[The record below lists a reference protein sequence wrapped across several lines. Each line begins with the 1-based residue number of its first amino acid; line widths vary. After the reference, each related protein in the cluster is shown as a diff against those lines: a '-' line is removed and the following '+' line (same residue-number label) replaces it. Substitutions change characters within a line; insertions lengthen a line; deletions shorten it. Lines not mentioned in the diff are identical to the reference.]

1 MNIQTILIGLS
12 FLIQPGDFEYRSE
25 LIDQKVIENRTSMGG
40 IFYTYEI
47 KNTGNFTLL
56 PNTYKVEFRVD
67 GKLVS
72 FDRNTTMIKPG
83 GKVTYKSQKTFYPTK
98 KKQAVS
104 YRLETIFI
112 DSKTEAAIV
121 SGESQF

>member
-12 FLIQPGDFEYRSE
+12 FLIQTGDFEYRSE

-72 FDRNTTMIKPG
+72 FDKNTTMIKPG
-83 GKVTYKSQKTFYPTK
+83 EKVIYKSQKTFYPTK
-98 KKQAVS
+98 KKLTIN
-104 YRLETIFI
+104 YKLETIFI
-112 DSKTEAAIV
+112 DSKNETAIV
-121 SGESQF
+121 SGESKF